1 MVKPNA
7 AETRKEPRDGM
18 QAAERLL
25 TVIRELALEL
35 HPYRREVL
43 KAGLGASLERDF
55 GIDSLAR
62 VELTLRIERAFAVR
76 LPEELVTAAETPA
89 ELIHAIGVASAV
101 GSPPVV
107 ETAVPPQLA
116 VSAAPEVPAPEEAL
130 TLIDVLKFHVA
141 QHPERPHV
149 RLLAGEDEET
159 VVTYEALWESSRSV
173 AAGLRDRG
181 LEPGRGVAIMLP
193 TGTGFFEAYFGT
205 LLAGGVPVPI
215 YPPFRRSAIGEHLH
229 RQAGI
234 LSNAQVPVLIAQ
246 EETRAFGRLIHA
258 QVETLRHLVTVED
271 LKTSAGE
278 AGWPLVQPGSSAL
291 VQYTSGSTGD
301 PKGVVLSHANILAN
315 IRAIGQALKVTSE
328 DVVVSWLPLY
338 HDMGLIGAWM
348 GSLYHGCPLVLMRP
362 LSFLAR
368 PQRWL
373 RAIDRYRATISAA
386 PNFAYELCCK
396 RIADNRIEGLDLGS
410 WRMAGN
416 GAEAVSPQTVRG
428 FCERFANY
436 GFNAKAMTP
445 MYGLAESAVALTCS
459 PIGRGARI
467 DRVER
472 DHLMR
477 DGRAREVADESENT
491 MELVSSGTPIP
502 GHEVR
507 IVDHAGREVAERAQ
521 GRIQFRGPSA
531 TLGYLRNRA
540 KTAAL
545 LSDGWLETGDL
556 GYLAAGELYVTGR
569 IKDMI
574 VRAGR
579 NIFPEEI
586 EEAVGTV
593 EGVRSGRVAVFAA
606 RAQADGTE
614 GLIVLAETRLRD
626 PDERTALRERI
637 HAIVA
642 DCAELPP
649 DDVVLGPPGAVLKT
663 LNGKIRR
670 ADCARLY
677 ETGRIGERAPA
688 TWRQVLRVA
697 RASVGPMLR
706 RLLRAAAAFAFAG
719 WYWAL
724 YRILAVFVW
733 LGVVALPTVAAR
745 RHLLRGAARLM
756 LRLIGAG
763 PVVRGLDRLPQ
774 SGPAVIVANHASMLD
789 SFVLTAV
796 LPARFAFVA
805 KVELIKSP
813 VARTFLN
820 ALGTAFVERF
830 DPKRGVEDTRRLA
843 ELLEGGQPLI
853 FYPEGT
859 FDRRPGLR
867 SFEMG
872 AFVVA
877 AEADVPVV
885 PVGLHGTRSLLRSGS
900 SFPRRSLVTVAIA
913 TPIAPEGT
921 DWSAALRLR
930 DEART
935 AILELC
941 GEPDLVYEAKPVLE
955 AGKTARAHGR

>member
-1 MVKPNA
+1 VNPKSV
-7 AETRKEPRDGM
+7 ETRGQRQEGA

-25 TVIRELALEL
+25 TLIRELALEL

-43 KAGLGASLERDF
+43 KAGLYASLERDF

-76 LPEELVTAAETPA
+76 LPEELVTTAETPA
-89 ELIHAIGVASAV
+89 ELIRAIGVAAASGV
-101 GSPPVV
+101 PPEV
-107 ETAVPPQLA
+107 ETTMPPQA
-116 VSAAPEVPAPEEAL
+116 VSAASEVSAPEEAA
-130 TLIDVLKFHVA
+130 TLIDVLEFHVA
-141 QHPERPHV
+141 RHPERPHV
-149 RLLAGEDEET
+149 HLLTGRDEET
-159 VVTYEALWESSRSV
+159 VVTYEALWQSSRSV

-193 TGTGFFEAYFGT
+193 TGAGFFEAYMGT

-234 LSNAQVPVLIAQ
+234 LSNAQVPILIAQ
-246 EETRAFGRLIHA
+246 EDTRAFGRLIHA

-278 AGWPLVQPGSSAL
+278 AGWPLVRPESSAL

-301 PKGVVLSHANILAN
+301 PKGVVLSHANLLAN
-315 IRAIGQALKVTSE
+315 IRAIGRAINVTSE

-348 GSLYHGCPLVLMRP
+348 GSLYHAAPLVLMAP
-362 LSFLAR
+362 LTFIAR

-373 RAIDRYRATISAA
+373 KAIDRYRGTISAA
-386 PNFAYELCCK
+386 PNFAYELCAK

-416 GAEAVSPQTVRG
+416 GAEAVSSQTVRA
-428 FCERFANY
+428 FCERFADY
-436 GFNAKAMTP
+436 GFKAQAMTP

-459 PIGRGARI
+459 PIGRGVRI
-467 DRVER
+467 DRVDR
-472 DHLMR
+472 GHLMR
-477 DGRAREVADESENT
+477 DGRARAVAEESESA

-507 IVDHAGREVAERAQ
+507 IVDGADREVAERTQ

-531 TLGYLRNRA
+531 TLGYLRNPT

-545 LSDGWLETGDL
+545 ISDGWLETGDF
-556 GYLAAGELYVTGR
+556 GYVAAGELYVTGR

-579 NIFPEEI
+579 NVFPEEI

-593 EGVRSGRVAVFAA
+593 EGVRAGRVAVFAA
-606 RAQADGTE
+606 RAQASGTD
-614 GLIVLAETRLRD
+614 GLIVLAETKLRD
-626 PDERTALRERI
+626 SDSRAELRERI

-649 DDVVLGPPGAVLKT
+649 DDVVLGPAGSVLKT

-670 ADCARLY
+670 ADCARIY
-677 ETGRIGERAPA
+677 EAGRVGERAPA
-688 TWRQVLRVA
+688 VWRQVLQLA
-697 RASVGPMLR
+697 GASIGPMLR
-706 RLLRAAAAFAFAG
+706 RMLRGAAALAFACWF
-719 WYWAL
+719 WAV
-724 YRILAVFVW
+724 YRILGVFVW
-733 LGVVALPTVAAR
+733 IGVVALPGVATR
-745 RHLLRGAARLM
+745 RHVVRGAARLM

-763 PVVRGLDRLPQ
+763 PVVRGLDRLPE
-774 SGPAVIVANHASMLD
+774 SGPAVIVANHASFLD
-789 SFVLTAV
+789 SIVLPAV

-805 KVELIKSP
+805 KVELSGSP
-813 VARTFLN
+813 IARTFLK

-830 DPKRGVEDTRRLA
+830 DRKRGLEDTRRLA
-843 ELLEGGQPLI
+843 GLLEGGEPLV
-853 FYPEGT
+853 FFPEGT

-872 AFVVA
+872 GFVVA
-877 AEADVPVV
+877 AKAGVPVV
-885 PVGLHGTRSLLRSGS
+885 PVGVHGTRSIWRAGS
-900 SFPRRSLVTVAIA
+900 SFPRRSVVTVVIA
-913 TPIAPEGT
+913 APIAPDGT
-921 DWSAALRLR
+921 DWSAAVRLR
-930 DEART
+930 DKARA
-935 AILELC
+935 AILETC

-955 AGKTARAHGR
+955 AGKTARARGQ